1 MRDLPANL
9 IESALEAIPE
19 ADYLKVLEELVNKKK
34 TQYEGDPQIREK
46 IINALMRV
54 GYEFDLIFRY
64 L

>member
-1 MRDLPANL
+1 VD
-9 IESALEAIPE
+9 
-19 ADYLKVLEELVNKKK
+19 KKK
-34 TQYEGDPQIREK
+34 VQYEGDPQIREK